1 MAALPRI
8 LTVDPTGAVARIVR
22 AALHLIDRPVIQV
35 DVPGGTEALEEV
47 FRAEFRLVISTL
59 SIGDSMK
66 GFELAIRVKQ
76 AQPDTGMLLL
86 ADVNDPEDL
95 DQETR
100 EASPFVYL
108 RRPIDPHRFLRVLL
122 AALDNKDVLTAA
134 YATSAPPREGL
145 PAHLGAIPTL
155 DVNAAQ
161 SMVDTLL
168 TDVGA
173 MAIVVANRAGEV
185 LLERGAVGYLDREQL
200 TSILLPTI
208 HSIMDISTLVG
219 GRPSAL
225 QAFDGDTYDIYVLSV
240 GYHHFMC
247 LIFDGQIGGRQLGAV
262 NRYGR
267 RAAEDLIALIGASA
281 LQIERI
287 AQPDIP
293 TALDIATE
301 PEETIEPAA
310 VRAEEWGVETPP
322 PPEPEPLKLE
332 PIENLD
338 INIFDQQELDTLDES
353 LADDLFNPERL
364 AEIANETRRDRGPL
378 SYDEA
383 RELGIIP

>member
-1 MAALPRI
+1 MAPLPRI
-8 LTVDPTGAVARIVR
+8 LTVDPTGAVARVVR
-22 AALHLIDRPVIQV
+22 AALHLIDRPVVQV
-35 DVPGGTEALEEV
+35 DVPGGAEALEEV
-47 FRAEFRLVISTL
+47 YRGEFRLVVSTL
-59 SIGDSMK
+59 NIGESMK

-76 AQPDTGMLLL
+76 AQPDTGMVLL
-86 ADVNDPEDL
+86 ADVHDPEEL

-100 EASPFVYL
+100 DASPFVYL

-122 AALDNKDVLTAA
+122 AALDNKDVLAAA
-134 YATSAPPREGL
+134 YTSSPTNHESAAVHAGN
-145 PAHLGAIPTL
+145 IPTL
-155 DVNAAQ
+155 DIHAAQ
-161 SMVDTLL
+161 SIVDAVL

-185 LLERGAVGYLDREQL
+185 LLERGAVGYVDREQL
-200 TSILLPTI
+200 TSVLLPTI
-208 HSIMDISTLVG
+208 HSVMEISPLVG
-219 GRPSAL
+219 GRTSAL
-225 QAFDGDTYDIYVLSV
+225 QVFDGDTYDIYVLSV

-267 RAAEDLIALIGASA
+267 RASEDLIALIGATA
-281 LQIERI
+281 LQIDRS
-287 AQPDIP
+287 AQPELAVP
-293 TALDIATE
+293 TIAE
-301 PEETIEPAA
+301 PEEETIEPAA
-310 VRAEEWGVETPP
+310 VRAEEWGAEPEL
-322 PPEPEPLKLE
+322 PEPEPLKLD

-338 INIFDQQELDTLDES
+338 LNLFDQKQLAKLDVS
-353 LADDLFNPERL
+353 LADDLFNPETL

>member
-1 MAALPRI
+1 MAPLPRI

-22 AALHLIDRPVIQV
+22 AALQLIDRPVIQV
-35 DVPGGTEALEEV
+35 DVPGGPEALEEV
-47 FRAEFRLVISTL
+47 YRGEFRLVVSTL
-59 SIGDSMK
+59 NAGETMK
-66 GFELAIRVKQ
+66 GFELAIRIKQ
-76 AQPDTGMLLL
+76 AQPDAGMILL
-86 ADVNDPEDL
+86 ADVTDPEDL

-100 EASPFVYL
+100 DASPFIYL

-122 AALDNKDVLTAA
+122 AALDGKDLLTAA
-134 YATSAPPREGL
+134 YSATASPRESAAVTSGTI
-145 PAHLGAIPTL
+145 PAL
-155 DVNAAQ
+155 DIKAAQ
-161 SMVDTLL
+161 SIVDALL

-200 TSILLPTI
+200 TDLLLPAI
-208 HSIMDISTLVG
+208 HSVVGISSLVG
-219 GRPSAL
+219 GRTSAL
-225 QAFDGDTYDIYVLSV
+225 QVFDGDTYDLYVLSV

-267 RAAEDLIALIGASA
+267 RAAEDLIALIGATA
-281 LQIERI
+281 MQIERPL
-287 AQPDIP
+287 QP
-293 TALDIATE
+293 E
-301 PEETIEPAA
+301 PVPAAVEPQAEEPIEPAA
-310 VRAEEWGVETPP
+310 VRAEEFGAEVQ
-322 PPEPEPLKLE
+322 PPEPEPLKLD

-338 INIFDQQELDTLDES
+338 LNIFDQTELATLDAS
-353 LADDLFNPERL
+353 LADDLFNPETL